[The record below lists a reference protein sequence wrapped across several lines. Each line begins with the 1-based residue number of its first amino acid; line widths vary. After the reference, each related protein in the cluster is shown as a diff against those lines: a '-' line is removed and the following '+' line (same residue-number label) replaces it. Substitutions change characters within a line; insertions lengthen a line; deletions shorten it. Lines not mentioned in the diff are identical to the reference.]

1 MLLSLAM
8 VLGLDDI
15 SEEEELAMVLGLDD
29 MSEEDVLDLEP
40 PPPPPQAV
48 IQVISIPRLVM
59 ANDFLICI
67 VFPLSWLVPVCLL

>member
-1 MLLSLAM
+1 MLLSLAR

-15 SEEEELAMVLGLDD
+15 SEEEELGMVLGLDD
-29 MSEEDVLDLEP
+29 MSEEEVLDLEP

-48 IQVISIPRLVM
+48 IHTISIPRLIMV
-59 ANDFLICI
+59 NDFLIGM